1 MAAPARCGASCGAT
15 PGTRSSTTAELIR
28 EEYRGIRP
36 APGYPACPD
45 HRVKAPLFD
54 LLRATEIGMTLTE
67 NYAMLP
73 AAAVSGF
80 YFAHPE
86 ATYFA
91 VGKIGE
97 DQAADMAARSGQSAD
112 AAKRALAPCLP

>member
-1 MAAPARCGASCGAT
+1 
-15 PGTRSSTTAELIR
+15 
-28 EEYRGIRP
+28 
-36 APGYPACPD
+36 
-45 HRVKAPLFD
+45 
-54 LLRATEIGMTLTE
+54 
-67 NYAMLP
+67 MLP
-73 AAAVSGF
+73 AASVCGF

-97 DQAADMAARSGQSAD
+97 DQAADLAARSGLSEE

>member
-1 MAAPARCGASCGAT
+1 
-15 PGTRSSTTAELIR
+15 
-28 EEYRGIRP
+28 
-36 APGYPACPD
+36 
-45 HRVKAPLFD
+45 
-54 LLRATEIGMTLTE
+54 
-67 NYAMLP
+67 MLP

-91 VGKIGE
+91 VGKIGD
-97 DQAADMAARSGQSAD
+97 DQAADMATRSGQPVD

>member
-1 MAAPARCGASCGAT
+1 
-15 PGTRSSTTAELIR
+15 
-28 EEYRGIRP
+28 
-36 APGYPACPD
+36 
-45 HRVKAPLFD
+45 
-54 LLRATEIGMTLTE
+54 MTLTE

-97 DQAADMAARSGQSAD
+97 DQAADMAARSGASAD
-112 AAKRALAPCLP
+112 ASKRALAPCLP